1 MSTGAGFILLVG
13 RIIFSISFLMAG
25 YAHFRRSQ
33 MMTDAARSRNFPL
46 AAFAGWPAGV
56 YLIVGGLSIL
66 LGVWPDVGAL
76 LIAIWVIPTA
86 LYFHNFWSVA
96 DPVQQQAQRQLF
108 LRNLT
113 YLGAAIA
120 LFAIFGSAG
129 SGLRFAL
136 TAPLIDF

>member
-1 MSTGAGFILLVG
+1 MSTAAGFILLVG

-25 YAHFRRSQ
+25 YNHIQRDR
-33 MMTDAARSRNFPL
+33 MMIGAARSRSFPL

-56 YLIVGGLSIL
+56 YLIVAGLSIL
-66 LGVWPDVGAL
+66 LGVWPDLGAL
-76 LIAIWVIPTA
+76 LIGLWVIPTA
-86 LYFHNFWSVA
+86 LYFHSFWTIA
-96 DPVQQQAQRQLF
+96 DAAQRQSQRQLF

-120 LFAIFGSAG
+120 LFATFAAAG

-136 TAPLIDF
+136 TAPLIQI